1 MFNHEFRLDWMARLM
16 KERHRKKAMQ
26 ARFTVLVLFTSMV
39 GCLSE
44 GAGSEGLL
52 VSSAKAKEWLL
63 G

>member
-1 MFNHEFRLDWMARLM
+1 M
-16 KERHRKKAMQ
+16 KERHRTKAMQ

-44 GAGSEGLL
+44 SAGSEGLL
-52 VSSAKAKEWLL
+52 VSSTKAKEWLQ